1 MTEESPATTW
11 DRWYS
16 IATTFV
22 APATFVGTLL
32 FYFGYVSARSE
43 YSYFGVDVDTLG
55 FSTQDYVM
63 RSPQALLVPA
73 LLILAIG
80 ATTAAALAGIR
91 TGRIGPRVTERLT
104 LGGSILGVVG
114 LCLVFTYAWLG
125 GWTAYPLVTPLV
137 IAAGAGLFALG
148 GRTRGHPA
156 SVVVLVTLVAVVATF
171 WATATLAQWTGRGI
185 AMHTARHLT
194 DLPAVVLDTHERL
207 YLRDNVTQEQILAP
221 AGTDKAPDGQ
231 TYRYR
236 YYGLRLL
243 VQSGDR
249 MFLVPERWDPSDSTL
264 VFDMSDVRVKFRF
277 VNQRP

>member
-1 MTEESPATTW
+1 MTDEAPSTSW
-11 DRWYS
+11 DRWYA
-16 IATTFV
+16 IGTTFV

-32 FYFGYVSARSE
+32 FYFGYVSARAE

-73 LLILAIG
+73 LLLLLIG
-80 ATTAAALAGIR
+80 AATAAVRAGLR
-91 TGRIGPRVTERLT
+91 SGWLGERVTERMILCGWA
-104 LGGSILGVVG
+104 LGGLGLV
-114 LCLVFTYAWLG
+114 LVFLYAWLG
-125 GWTAYPLVTPLV
+125 GWTGYALVTPLV
-137 IAAGAGLFALG
+137 ITAGVGLLALAG
-148 GRTRGHPA
+148 RSRGFPTN
-156 SVVVLVTLVAVVATF
+156 VVLMLTLVAVVSTF

-185 AMHTARHLT
+185 AQSTARHFD

-207 YLRDNVTQEQILAP
+207 YLRDTVTTEQVLAP
-221 AGTDKAPDGQ
+221 TGTDKAPDGQ
-231 TYRYR
+231 TFRYR

-249 MFLVPERWDPSDSTL
+249 MFLVPERWDASDSTL

>member
-1 MTEESPATTW
+1 VTEESPASAW

-16 IATTFV
+16 ITTTFV
-22 APATFVGTLL
+22 APATFVGALL

-43 YSYFGVDVDTLG
+43 YSYFGIDVDTLG
-55 FSTQDYVM
+55 FSTRDYVM
-63 RSPQALLVPA
+63 RSPQALLMPA
-73 LLILAIG
+73 LLISLLG
-80 ATTAAALAGIR
+80 AVTAAALAGIR
-91 TGRIGPRVTERLT
+91 SGRIGPRVTERLT
-104 LGGSILGVVG
+104 LGGSIIGTAG
-114 LCLVFTYAWLG
+114 LCLVFAYAWLG

-137 IAAGAGLFALG
+137 ITAGAGLLALG
-148 GRTRGHPA
+148 GRARGFPG
-156 SVVVLVTLVAVVATF
+156 SVVVLVTLTAVVATF

-185 AMHTARHLT
+185 AMQTARHLT

-207 YLRDNVTQEQILAP
+207 YLRDTVTQEQILAP
-221 AGTDKAPDGQ
+221 VGTDRAPDGQ
-231 TYRYR
+231 TFRYR

-277 VNQRP
+277 VDQAP